1 MKKNVC
7 GLKMLDLYF
16 SEYSF
21 SLTRGEENSDY
32 SSNINISYSSAKD
45 NDLKYK
51 VVINLM
57 LENENKTLILNVQAV
72 GIFEVDKANVPDDIV
87 NQIIKQN
94 TVAIMFPYIR
104 SQVSLLTT
112 QPGMTP
118 IVLPPI
124 NIVALVEQSQLHQD
138 NKDK

>member
-16 SEYSF
+16 SEYNF

-51 VVINLM
+51 CSGCWNFW
-57 LENENKTLILNVQAV
+57 
-72 GIFEVDKANVPDDIV
+72 GW
-87 NQIIKQN
+87 
-94 TVAIMFPYIR
+94 
-104 SQVSLLTT
+104 
-112 QPGMTP
+112 
-118 IVLPPI
+118 
-124 NIVALVEQSQLHQD
+124 QSQCSGWYC
-138 NKDK
+138 